1 MVFALFAMQMAVWAQ
16 EASGYCGD
24 PNVNEGKD
32 VTWSVVDGTLTISGV
47 GAMADYDWA
56 GPWSAFNKVVVTEGV
71 TSIGRCAFNFCSGF
85 TDITLPNSLVSIG
98 QSAFSFCSGLSSVLV
113 PNSVTTIGDGAFSFC
128 GGLTHVKL
136 PDGITAIGDDMF
148 CYSSNLTTITIPA
161 TVTHIG
167 QSAFLQSALAEV
179 ICVNPIPPTLDAD
192 AFFGIPDDA
201 TLRVPDVEAY
211 KASDWAQYFS
221 KIEQID
227 PTAILGV
234 KADKDAPATI
244 YDLSGRRVTEPIKGR
259 IYIVNGKAVV
269 WR

>member
-179 ICVNPIPPTLDAD
+179 ICVNPIPPPSPPKGAEICSTAHQTTRNL
-192 AFFGIPDDA
+192 PEE
-201 TLRVPDVEAY
+201 DV
-211 KASDWAQYFS
+211 QN
-221 KIEQID
+221 
-227 PTAILGV
+227 P
-234 KADKDAPATI
+234 
-244 YDLSGRRVTEPIKGR
+244 SGRRSENDATEG
-259 IYIVNGKAVV
+259 GKM
-269 WR
+269 RSRSHHI